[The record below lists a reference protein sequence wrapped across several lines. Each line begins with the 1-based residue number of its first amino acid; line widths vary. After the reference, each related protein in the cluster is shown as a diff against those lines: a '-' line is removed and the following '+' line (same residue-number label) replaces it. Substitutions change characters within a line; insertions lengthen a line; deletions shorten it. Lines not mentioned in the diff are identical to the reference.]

1 MLPLLVAAGTALA
14 VLVVDLITQPRWR
27 WPLGAGLL
35 GAVLTAVTA
44 AFTEPRQIGTFCAGL
59 AAPGSD
65 AIMPVDC
72 ALVFDSR
79 ARLVAVLVALL
90 TVGALLLYVPALRR
104 GDAPAGET
112 VFLFACAM
120 TGGVALASAGDLI
133 TLIVALETLTIP
145 LYALVALHRRRAGEA
160 AAAAVTFFA
169 NSVAATAVTLLGA
182 ALLYLASG
190 TVQLR
195 GLVSA
200 PLFAT
205 GQWRP
210 VALTGLALILV
221 GLGFKVA
228 AAPLHA
234 WAPATYEGAPVP
246 VAAFLSTAS
255 KLGGVVAILIVV
267 DGVLATG
274 AAGDD
279 RSMFITAGITLAVLA
294 ALSMLIGTLVALRQ
308 RRTVRL
314 LAWSSIAQAGF
325 ILAPLGGLTGLA
337 LAGQADGL
345 LDAALAYTV
354 FFLVLELAAFSAV
367 VALRPEEPDGGSLA
381 DLRGLGRTAPWRA
394 AALTFALVGLAGLP
408 PMLAGLFA
416 KITVIQALLRVD
428 SYRLAL
434 LVALVSVI
442 GLAVYWRPV
451 AALYRAADVSGADP
465 AGGTAARV
473 AWAPAVALGLAT
485 AAGLLLT
492 VAPQLLYSVVTAWR

>member
-1 MLPLLVAAGTALA
+1 MNLQMMLPLLVAAGTALLA
-14 VLVVDLITQPRWR
+14 LVVDLFTQPRWR
-27 WPLGAGLL
+27 WPYAVALA
-35 GAVLTAVTA
+35 GAVLTAAA
-44 AFTEPRQIGTFCAGL
+44 AFAVQPRQIGTFCAGL
-59 AAPGSD
+59 AAPGGTEV
-65 AIMPVDC
+65 MPVDC
-72 ALVFDSR
+72 AYVYDAR
-79 ARLVAVLVALL
+79 ARLITVLVAAL
-90 TVGALLLYVPALRR
+90 TVGALLLYAPALRR

-120 TGGVALASAGDLI
+120 TGGVALAAAGDLI
-133 TLIVALETLTIP
+133 TLIVALETLTVP
-145 LYALVALHRRRAGEA
+145 LYALVALHRRRAGTA

-169 NSVAATAVTLLGA
+169 TSVVATAVTLLGA

-200 PLFAT
+200 PLFA
-205 GQWRP
+205 GDDWRP

-228 AAPLHA
+228 AVPLHA

-255 KLGGVVAILIVV
+255 KLGGVAAILIVV

-279 RSMFITAGITLAVLA
+279 RSMFVTAGITLAVLA
-294 ALSMLIGTLVALRQ
+294 ALSMLVGTLVALRQ

-314 LAWSSIAQAGF
+314 LAWSSVAQAGF
-325 ILAPLGGLTGLA
+325 ILAPLGGLAGLA
-337 LAGQADGL
+337 LAGPVDGL
-345 LDAALAYTV
+345 LDAALVYTV

-367 VALRPEEPDGGSLA
+367 VALRPGAADGGTLA
-381 DLRGLGRTAPWRA
+381 DLHGLGRGAPWRA

-416 KITVIQALLRVD
+416 KITVIQALLSVD

-451 AALYRAADVSGADP
+451 AALYRAADTPAEAAGVS
-465 AGGTAARV
+465 
-473 AWAPAVALGLAT
+473 WAPATALTLAT
-485 AAGLLLT
+485 AAGVVLT
-492 VAPQLLYSVVTAWR
+492 VAPQLVYAAVTAWR